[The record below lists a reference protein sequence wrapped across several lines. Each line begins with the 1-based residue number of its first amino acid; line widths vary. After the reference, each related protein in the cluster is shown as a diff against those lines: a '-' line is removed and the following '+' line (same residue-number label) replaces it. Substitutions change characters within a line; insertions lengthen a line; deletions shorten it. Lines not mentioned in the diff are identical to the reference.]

1 MSDSQTT
8 IAGLV
13 VPSDSPVFLAF
24 VGVHV
29 LVALACVVLGFGA
42 MMSSKRPGRHPRFGT
57 AYYVCLSAAFA
68 SSIVLSAMR
77 WAEDYPLFIIG
88 TASFAAAWFG
98 RAARRN
104 RWRGWVR
111 LHIAGMGA
119 SYVLLLISFYVD
131 NGANLPIWRELPH
144 FTYWLLP
151 IAVGVPLILVA
162 LIRHPLAL
170 AAEKAVTSE

>member
-8 IAGLV
+8 VAGLV
-13 VPSDSPVFLAF
+13 VSSDSPVFLAI
-24 VGVHV
+24 VGLHV
-29 LVALACVVLGFGA
+29 LVALACVVLGFVA

-57 AYYVCLSAAFA
+57 AYYVCLSAVFA
-68 SSIVLSAMR
+68 SAIVLSAMR
-77 WAEDYPLFIIG
+77 WAQDYPLFIIG
-88 TASFAAAWFG
+88 MASFAAAWLG

-111 LHIAGMGA
+111 LHISGMGA
-119 SYVLLLISFYVD
+119 SYVLLLIVFYVD
-131 NGANLPIWRELPH
+131 NGANLPIWRDLPR

-151 IAVGVPLILVA
+151 IAVGVPLILFV

-170 AAEKAVTSE
+170 ATEKAVTCK